1 MSEKLNLDDVT
12 FTQSQ
17 REIEERDK
25 KRLETFIDAVFAIAI
40 TLLGL
45 GFVLPVVQHSN
56 EALVGS
62 LTGIAPKFAGYF
74 LAFALVGFLLN
85 NNWRQFQNI
94 AYANWVMYFI
104 NLLFLSFVVL
114 VPFATAV
121 WTTYPD
127 TTAGVLVFH
136 SVIFISGVIL
146 YANWAYVR
154 WRPYLLKK
162 DITGQT
168 LKEIVYRNV
177 SLPLASAL
185 AIALAFVSPILSN
198 AAYPLI
204 MMMLMA
210 FRQRRRRLTSQGR

>member
-1 MSEKLNLDDVT
+1 MSRELDGSPLA
-12 FTQSQ
+12 QSQ
-17 REIEERDK
+17 RELEERDK

-45 GFVLPVVQHSN
+45 GFVLPVVEHSSG
-56 EALVGS
+56 ALAGS
-62 LTGIAPKFAGYF
+62 LMGIAPKFAGYF
-74 LAFALVGFLLN
+74 LAFALLGFMLN

-94 AYANWVMYFI
+94 AYANTVLYFV
-104 NLLFLSFVVL
+104 NLLFLSFVVI
-114 VPFATAV
+114 VPFATVV

-136 SVIFISGVIL
+136 SVIFVSGVIL

-168 LKEIVYRNV
+168 RKEIAYRNV

-185 AIALAFVSPILSN
+185 AITLAFITPILSN
-198 AAYPLI
+198 IAYPLI
-204 MMMLMA
+204 MMMLLAM
-210 FRQRRRRLTSQGR
+210 RHRRKSLISQGR